1 MATLVYT
8 VDASA
13 LDSLDF
19 ERVKPQ
25 AQKFFSD
32 KLLNVCGPYTPRDSE
47 ILMNSGRVV
56 DDGTAIEYETPYA
69 RYQYYGKLMV
79 DPITGKGAFHSEDY
93 GFWSR
98 RYVKKKLT
106 DRDLKYQ
113 GAPTRGSHWVER
125 AWLANKDSLIEQ
137 TEDYIASEMTK

>member
-32 KLLNVCGPYTPRDSE
+32 RLLAESDPYK
-47 ILMNSGRVV
+47 IGRAHV
-56 DDGTAIEYETPYA
+56 
-69 RYQYYGKLMV
+69 
-79 DPITGKGAFHSEDY
+79 
-93 GFWSR
+93 
-98 RYVKKKLT
+98 
-106 DRDLKYQ
+106 
-113 GAPTRGSHWVER
+113 
-125 AWLANKDSLIEQ
+125 
-137 TEDYIASEMTK
+137 